1 MGNVKLASQISLLML
16 LGSSCRHHPAQKSWS
31 LADSIGIA
39 FEKAGKACLSI
50 ARTDLG
56 INSPVRLVLLSVPQ
70 ASSDAVRLVPDGS
83 CASADSGDP
92 SLRSYA
98 IRLEKTGLASSLP
111 AIAIVNFRGAF
122 AREGDLLVADLD
134 NDGQPEYFRSC
145 ASTEGIHFTVWSGAP
160 LKGRL
165 RWHQYY
171 YLGYDVEATC
181 TPGEVES
188 PK

>member
-1 MGNVKLASQISLLML
+1 MGAWKPARQISLLML
-16 LGSSCRHHPAQKSWS
+16 LVVSCRHHPAQKSWS
-31 LADSIGIA
+31 FGNSIGV
-39 FEKAGKACLSI
+39 AGVKEGKTCLFI
-50 ARTDLG
+50 DRTGLG
-56 INSPVRLVLLSVPQ
+56 IGNPVRLVLLSVPQ
-70 ASSDAVRLVPDGS
+70 ASSDAVQLVPDGS
-83 CASADSGDP
+83 CPPTDSGDP
-92 SLRSYA
+92 SLRSYP
-98 IRLEKTGLASSLP
+98 IHLEKNDLASAMP

-122 AREGDLLVADLD
+122 SREGDLLAADLD

-145 ASTEGIHFTVWSGAP
+145 TSTEGIHFTVWSGAP